1 MAFVYREKRDLK
13 VRPATALGPGEYLP
27 LSESKIIKSNKNIA
41 PFESQTKKFSQTNIL
56 NTPGPGTY
64 YKDKDQLKI
73 ERIQNEAETR
83 LLNQEE
89 VIQQEKNIINNQ
101 NTNFHLRNNVEKLG
115 FDIKDKRFK
124 EKINDNPGPGKYF
137 TSNTVNLRAK
147 SAKPNFISN
156 NRLKIEEKKNTLI
169 PSIPYN
175 NDKGFDI
182 NDQNELVKIKD
193 AEEFKKFNG
202 DNKESVGPGTYQIDD
217 PEHWHRTG
225 TAWSKMK
232 SVRLSSA
239 TNNNNFSKNSTRPQT
254 GNVNYFNSDI
264 NNDNNLK
271 FDIRIVSANPSKNK
285 HNKMNMNNLKNKH
298 KKISSNQNLLNQRS
312 KRQENIKTTR
322 DNINSQNNPNP
333 IINSSYLKDF
343 SDFQNKNFPGPGY
356 YIDIEKNSDFY
367 LKSFPYPENKQFFL
381 SNMERFPYYL
391 NGANNFN
398 LGPTTYFQNNE
409 YYNSAFNT
417 GQIEKNKNLN
427 KIKNA
432 PFNTR
437 QKRFTLYRNEKINLL
452 SPGPGAYD
460 PKLKANIEKN
470 NFNNKVTS
478 FNLRQKRFGPTNS
491 NLKWQ
496 MNTPG
501 PGSYINPYTATGTAN
516 TVFINGL
523 YVDTRKGKEIIRP
536 KSQTVRNM
544 KNGNNGNNSDNNI
557 IVGSNFVGPDF
568 GTYDA
573 DKIYTIAYNN
583 KKKAKNQKENNEK
596 LNIAFD
602 SHNSKINLPDYD
614 FNNKTRFKDKNVRS
628 NIGPGFYYKEKTVE
642 VKQIYPPFHD
652 SASKNQENQQ
662 LQIGPGY
669 YDPTSYFDWN
679 KKSFNITFI

>member
-27 LSESKIIKSNKNIA
+27 LSESKIIKSNNNIA
-41 PFESQTKKFSQTNIL
+41 PFESNSKKFSQTNKL
-56 NTPGPGTY
+56 NTPGPGSY
-64 YKDKDQLKI
+64 YKDKDIIKT
-73 ERIQNEAETR
+73 ERIQNEAEVR
-83 LLNQEE
+83 YLNQEE
-89 VIQQEKNIINNQ
+89 NIQQEKSKINTQ
-101 NTNFHLRNNVEKLG
+101 NTKYNLRNNVEKLG
-115 FDIKDKRFK
+115 FDIKEKRFK

-137 TSNTVNLRAK
+137 HYENNNKNRAK
-147 SAKPNFISN
+147 SAKPNLITSRIKF
-156 NRLKIEEKKNTLI
+156 EEKNTLV

-175 NDKGFDI
+175 NNGFDI
-182 NDQNELVKIKD
+182 NENDELIKLED
-193 AEEFKKFNG
+193 VNDFKKFSG

-232 SVRLSSA
+232 SARMTSA
-239 TNNNNFSKNSTRPQT
+239 TTINSKTSTRPQT
-254 GNVNYFNSDI
+254 AFNN
-264 NNDNNLK
+264 NNDIK
-271 FDIRIVSANPSKNK
+271 FDIRIISANPSKK
-285 HNKMNMNNLKNKH
+285 KNKLKSN
-298 KKISSNQNLLNQRS
+298 KKLTNNQNLLNQRS
-312 KRQENIKTTR
+312 KRQENIKFTR
-322 DNINSQNNPNP
+322 DNINIQNNPNP

-343 SDFQNKNFPGPGY
+343 NDFQNKNFPGPGY

-367 LKSFPYPENKQFFL
+367 SKSLPYPESKQFFL
-381 SNMERFPYYL
+381 SNMERFPYSL
-391 NGANNFN
+391 NNNNNNIN
-398 LGPTTYFQNNE
+398 LGPTTYFINNE

-417 GQIEKNKNLN
+417 GNIKKNKNLN

-437 QKRFTLYRNEKINLL
+437 QKRFALYRNDKLNLL
-452 SPGPGAYD
+452 SPGPGSYD
-460 PKLKANIEKN
+460 PNLKANIEKN

-478 FNLRQKRFGPTNS
+478 FNLRQKRFGPNNS

-501 PGSYINPYTATGTAN
+501 PGSYINPYTATGTDN

-523 YVDTRKGKEIIRP
+523 YLDRRRGKEILRP
-536 KSQTVRNM
+536 KSQNVRIL
-544 KNGNNGNNSDNNI
+544 KNNSDINNNALN
-557 IVGSNFVGPDF
+557 VKFNGPDF

-602 SHNSKINLPDYD
+602 SHNSKMNLPDYD
-614 FNNKTRFKDKNVRS
+614 LNNKTRFKDKEIRS

-652 SASKNQENQQ
+652 SAMKYQENQP

-679 KKSFNITFI
+679 KKSYNITFI

>member
-27 LSESKIIKSNKNIA
+27 LSESKIIKSNNNIA
-41 PFESQTKKFSQTNIL
+41 PFESNSKKFSQTNNL
-56 NTPGPGTY
+56 NTPGPGSY
-64 YKDKDQLKI
+64 YKDKDLLKT
-73 ERIQNEAETR
+73 ERIQNEAEAR
-83 LLNQEE
+83 FLNQEE
-89 VIQQEKNIINNQ
+89 IIQQENNKINTQ
-101 NTNFHLRNNVEKLG
+101 NTKYNLRSNAEKLG
-115 FDIKDKRFK
+115 FDIKEKRFK

-137 TSNTVNLRAK
+137 HSENKTIRAK
-147 SAKPNFISN
+147 SAKPNLITS
-156 NRLKIEEKKNTLI
+156 KIKFEEKSTLV

-175 NDKGFDI
+175 DNGFDI
-182 NDQNELVKIKD
+182 NENDELVKLED
-193 AEEFKKFNG
+193 ANDFKKFSG

-232 SVRLSSA
+232 SARMTSA
-239 TNNNNFSKNSTRPQT
+239 TTINSKTSTRPQT
-254 GNVNYFNSDI
+254 AFN
-264 NNDNNLK
+264 NNDIK
-271 FDIRIVSANPSKNK
+271 FDIRIISANPTKNKNKLK
-285 HNKMNMNNLKNKH
+285 HNKKTNT
-298 KKISSNQNLLNQRS
+298 NQNLQIQRA
-312 KRQENIKTTR
+312 KRQENIKFTR
-322 DNINSQNNPNP
+322 DNINLQNNPNP
-333 IINSSYLKDF
+333 IINPSYLKDF
-343 SDFQNKNFPGPGY
+343 NDFQNKNFPGPGY

-367 LKSFPYPENKQFFL
+367 SKSLPYPENKQFFL
-381 SNMERFPYYL
+381 SNMERFPYNL
-391 NGANNFN
+391 NNNNNIN
-398 LGPTTYFQNNE
+398 LGPTTYFINNE

-417 GQIEKNKNLN
+417 GNIKKNKNLN

-437 QKRFTLYRNEKINLL
+437 QKRFALYRNDKINLL
-452 SPGPGAYD
+452 SPGPGTYD

-470 NFNNKVTS
+470 NFNNNVTS
-478 FNLRQKRFGPTNS
+478 FNLRQKRFGPSNS

-501 PGSYINPYTATGTAN
+501 PGSYINPYTATGTDN

-523 YVDTRKGKEIIRP
+523 YLDTRKGKEMLRP
-536 KSQTVRNM
+536 KSQNVRVLKSNS
-544 KNGNNGNNSDNNI
+544 NNNVVNVKFN
-557 IVGSNFVGPDF
+557 GPDF
-568 GTYDA
+568 GTYDP

-602 SHNSKINLPDYD
+602 SHNSKMGLPDYD
-614 FNNKTRFKDKNVRS
+614 FNNKTRFKDKEIRS

-652 SASKNQENQQ
+652 SAMKYQEIPQ

-679 KKSFNITFI
+679 KKSYNITFI